1 MSEATI
7 IQSYSADKARHGIVH
22 WLTLLIGYPMLVL
35 RQRELVWNFF
45 RRELL
50 GRFRGSFL
58 GVFWVLIQPI
68 FLFAL
73 YYAVFGLL
81 LGPKIRVGGVF
92 KPDPEFAM
100 FLFAGVLAWGSY
112 AEATTRGCSV
122 VVENGNLVKKV
133 AFPCE
138 VLPVHPVLTSLVVY
152 LVGVVVLEIIGG
164 VLGLVHLNGYAFAFP
179 LVLVVHF
186 AFTLGLGLLL
196 ANLQVFMRDTK
207 ELLGLANQALMFA
220 SGTLI
225 TPQQIEGVSKGASDW
240 ITWLPWFH
248 LLQAHRITLGV
259 PTDSPPVRLTDSA
272 PMVAVEPEFFTHLG
286 WSAAWALLF
295 IVVGYASFM
304 SRRHKFADLV

>member
-1 MSEATI
+1 MSESTF
-7 IQSYSADKARHGIVH
+7 IQAYSAEKARQGVLR
-22 WLTLLIGYPMLVL
+22 WFLPLFGYPLLIF
-35 RQRELVWNFF
+35 RQRAVVWNFF

-81 LGPKIRVGGVF
+81 LGPKTALG

-112 AEATTRGCSV
+112 SESTTRACNIV
-122 VVENGNLVKKV
+122 IENGNLVKKV

-138 VLPVHPVLTSLVVY
+138 VLPVHPVMTSMIVY
-152 LVGVVVLEIIGG
+152 LVGVVVLEIVGG
-164 VLGLVHLNGYAFAFP
+164 VLGLVHLDALAFAFP
-179 LVLVVHF
+179 LVLVVH
-186 AFTLGLGLLL
+186 AMFTLGIGLFL

-207 ELLGLANQALMFA
+207 ELLALANQTLMFA
-220 SGTLI
+220 AGTFI
-225 TPQQIEGVSKGASDW
+225 TPEQIDAVAKGASAYV
-240 ITWLPWFH
+240 TWLPWYH
-248 LLQAHRITLGV
+248 LLQAHREALGV
-259 PTDSPPVRLTDSA
+259 KPYATSD
-272 PMVAVEPEFFTHLG
+272 FWGHLG
-286 WSAAWALLF
+286 FSALWGFAFLVL
-295 IVVGYASFM
+295 GYSTFM